1 MTTSQTS
8 SGRWWGIGQLL
19 LLAVA
24 AGAGAGIVAA
34 IWTSRSLDD
43 YAASLLAGRRLP
55 QVSTQH
61 PTPIPGTYEEALSR
75 VRENARTGIAA
86 VMPASTDSFA
96 AKSWLADASALGYG
110 AIVSDDGWVAVDAS
124 VIDGIKNPLTDIEVW
139 MSGKRYAVQAVVL
152 DTQTTIAMLHTS
164 ATSVSPLGFAST
176 NGAHS
181 GEMMFAVDANA
192 GVFPTAVIQS
202 DKEILSGVQPAEIFT
217 TDWELAT
224 ASASFSSPLLNAAGE
239 LSGFVRAGN
248 AHALPIHQAL
258 HAIRAVVKTGS
269 DAASGFGAYSIDL
282 ARAYNVDADLRQN
295 LRAGAL
301 IFSPDAAVH
310 ATVRG
315 GPAAEAGFAS
325 KDIIL
330 AVDGE
335 SITESTSLAEILALY
350 DPGDIARCTVLRSGQ
365 TITISVTLGDAS
377 ELVY

>member
-1 MTTSQTS
+1 MTTSHTS
-8 SGRWWGIGQLL
+8 SGRWWGIGRSL

-24 AGAGAGIVAA
+24 AGAGAGVVAA
-34 IWTSRSLDD
+34 VWTSRSLDD

-55 QVSTQH
+55 QVSTQQ

-75 VRENARTGIAA
+75 VRESARTGIAV

-124 VIDGIKNPLTDIEVW
+124 VLEDIKNPLKDIEVW
-139 MSGKRYAVQAVVL
+139 MGGKRYVVESVVR
-152 DTQTTIAMLHTS
+152 DTQTTVVMLHTS

-181 GEMMFAVDANA
+181 GEMMFAVDADA
-192 GVFPTAVIQS
+192 GVFPTAVAQS
-202 DKEILSGVQPAEIFT
+202 DEEILSGAQPAEVFT

-224 ASASFSSPLLNAAGE
+224 ATAPFSSPLLNAAGE
-239 LSGFVRAGN
+239 LSGFVRAGD
-248 AHALPIHQAL
+248 AHALPLHQAL
-258 HAIRAVVKTGS
+258 HAIRSVVKTGS
-269 DAASGFGAYSIDL
+269 DAVPVFGAYSIDL
-282 ARAYNVDADLRQN
+282 AHAYNVDADLRQN

-301 IFSPDAAVH
+301 IFSPDITVH

-350 DPGDIARCTVLRSGQ
+350 DPGDVARCTVLRAGQ